1 MNRLSAIDGQPPPM
15 EPIAIVGMACR
26 FPGAAN
32 LQEFWRLLCDG
43 RDGTS
48 DIPRSR
54 WDGEAFYDE
63 DPAAPG
69 KAVNRR
75 GGFVD
80 HVDGFDWRAFRISPR
95 EAKFMDPQHRLALEV
110 AWEALEDAGLPLEA
124 VAGTRTGVYLGIMW
138 KDYLGLQSR
147 DRSLLNGFSATG
159 NVFAFAPGRISYT
172 FDLRG
177 PSVAIDC
184 ACAASLAS
192 VHAACQSLW
201 LGEVPMALAGGVN
214 LMLSPDAN
222 IMLSKA
228 GVLSPDGRCKTLDA
242 DADGF
247 VRSEGA
253 GIVVLKPA
261 SQLTSADRVYGF
273 IRGSAMTHNGRNEW
287 IMAASAD
294 GQQEALRNAY
304 RVAGVDPAEVDY
316 VELHGTALRKGDP
329 IEAKSLS
336 AVVNAAGARKR
347 PCLVGSVKSN
357 IGHLDSAAGVAGLI
371 KVALALHH
379 RQIPPTVNL
388 REVNPQIPLETLGL
402 AAQTRFGPW
411 PKRNDGRA
419 LAGVTAVSMSGVNAH
434 LVVEGG
440 PEPGVAG
447 RREDES
453 LRLLVLSARS
463 PEALDDTARAFRS
476 YLANGDA
483 ADGPALSDICYTAAV
498 RRSHHPHRLAVAG
511 RTSRQL
517 VDALDDFGRRSP
529 RDGLHSSR
537 DVAEPATLAPELAA
551 AVERHRRLFVDAAA
565 APEEMP
571 GEAASDD
578 ALTLEA
584 LAYLYA
590 AGHAID
596 WAALYPKGG
605 HCVSLPPYAW
615 QRETVWLEV
624 PDANAAPTGGAD
636 TGAVGR
642 EPQGQFTRAMSN
654 LPADERRESLLH
666 QVRGIVNETLGRD
679 STEAIEDTQGL
690 FDAGL
695 NSIGAQELAV
705 RLQLAVD
712 AKLPATLIFNYPTIA
727 SLTTFLEAELCG
739 LPEDVPMPTGHQD
752 DTNHT
757 SAIDLDDLTDEQAE
771 ALLLER
777 LRSLE

>member
-1 MNRLSAIDGQPPPM
+1 MGRLSVIASQPPPM

-48 DIPRSR
+48 DIPSSR

-69 KAVNRR
+69 KSVNRR
-75 GGFVD
+75 GGFID
-80 HVDGFDWRAFRISPR
+80 HVDGFDWRAFRVSPR

-124 VAGTRTGVYLGIMW
+124 VAGSRTGVYLGIMW

-201 LGEVPMALAGGVN
+201 LGEAPMALAGGVN

-228 GVLSPDGRCKTLDA
+228 GVLSPEGRCKTLDA

-261 SQLTSADRVYGF
+261 SQLASADRVYGF

-294 GQQEALRNAY
+294 GQQEALGEAY
-304 RVAGVDPAEVDY
+304 RVAGVDPATVDY
-316 VELHGTALRKGDP
+316 VELHGTALKKGDP

-336 AVVNAAGARKR
+336 AVVSAAGARKR

-388 REVNPQIPLETLGL
+388 HEVNPQIPLETLGL
-402 AAQTRFGPW
+402 AAQTSLGPW
-411 PKRNDGRA
+411 PERDNGRA

-440 PEPGVAG
+440 PEPGVDI
-447 RREDES
+447 RRDDDES

-476 YLANGDA
+476 YPANGEA
-483 ADGPALSDICYTAAV
+483 ASGPALSDICYTAAV

-511 RTSRQL
+511 RTSRQF
-517 VDALDDFGRRSP
+517 VDALDDFCRRSP
-529 RDGLHSSR
+529 RDGLHSSH
-537 DVAEPATLAPELAA
+537 DMAEPAILAPDLAEA
-551 AVERHRRLFVDAAA
+551 IERCRRVFVDVAA
-565 APEEMP
+565 APGEMP
-571 GEAASDD
+571 TDD

-590 AGHAID
+590 AGHTID

-605 HCVSLPPYAW
+605 HCVSLPPYPW
-615 QRETVWLEV
+615 QRETVWLEMSD
-624 PDANAAPTGGAD
+624 PHATPTGGAE
-636 TGAVGR
+636 TGAADR
-642 EPQGQFTRAMSN
+642 EPRGGVGLAVSN
-654 LPADERRESLLH
+654 LPADERHELLLH
-666 QVRGIVNETLGRD
+666 QVRAIVNETLGRD
-679 STEAIEDTQGL
+679 STETIEDTQGL

-695 NSIGAQELAV
+695 NSIGAQELAA

-727 SLTTFLEAELCG
+727 SLATFLEMEVCG
-739 LPEDVPMPTGHQD
+739 LPDDAPTLTVHQD
-752 DTNHT
+752 DANHT
-757 SAIDLDDLTDEQAE
+757 SAADLDDLTDEQAE